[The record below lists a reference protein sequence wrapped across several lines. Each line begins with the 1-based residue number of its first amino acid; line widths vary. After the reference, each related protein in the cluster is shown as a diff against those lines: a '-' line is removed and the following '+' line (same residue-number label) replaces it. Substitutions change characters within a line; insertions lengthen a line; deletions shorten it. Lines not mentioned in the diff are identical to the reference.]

1 MADKSN
7 EQIYAPFSVRFV
19 AFILD
24 LIGGAIVVAIVVAIV
39 GTIALFTEPI
49 LELMGDFFCSSS
61 SRPMSCRTD
70 IANTVFTL
78 ILAILTFLYH
88 IYSVY
93 GDYKSDYFKYNYQAT
108 PGKYWLNLKVVNYE
122 GKRISL
128 PAAFGRFVIF
138 ALTLFFVPPIFL
150 MIHFTERKQGLH
162 DFICK
167 TYVMQELTPDLSNK
181 D

>member
-24 LIGGAIVVAIVVAIV
+24 LVGGAIGFFIATLLITLVTYITGV
-39 GTIALFTEPI
+39 GYFDPTVYGHETFTIMWII
-49 LELMGDFFCSSS
+49 L
-61 SRPMSCRTD
+61 
-70 IANTVFTL
+70 
-78 ILAILTFLYH
+78 LAILTFLYH

-138 ALTLFFVPPIFL
+138 ALTLFFPPIFL

-162 DFICK
+162 DLICK
-167 TYVMQELTPDLSNK
+167 TYVMQELTPDLTDK

>member
-1 MADKSN
+1 MTDKSN

-24 LIGGAIVVAIVVAIV
+24 LVGAIIFFI
-39 GTIALFTEPI
+39 LFLIPLI
-49 LELMGDFFCSSS
+49 ISFYSVDPDDLDGQGS
-61 SRPMSCRTD
+61 D
-70 IANTVFTL
+70 IAAVYVVICLGSTL
-78 ILAILTFLYH
+78 FLYH

-93 GDYKSDYFKYNYQAT
+93 CDYKSNYFNYNYQAT
-108 PGKYWLNLKVVNYE
+108 PGKYWLNLMVVNYE
-122 GKRISL
+122 GNRVSL

-138 ALTLFFVPPIFL
+138 TLTFIFFPPILL

-167 TYVMQELTPDLSNK
+167 TYVMQELTPDLLNK

>member
-24 LIGGAIVVAIVVAIV
+24 LVGAIIFFILFLIPLIISFVDPDDLESDFAAVYVVICLA
-39 GTIALFTEPI
+39 
-49 LELMGDFFCSSS
+49 S
-61 SRPMSCRTD
+61 
-70 IANTVFTL
+70 TL
-78 ILAILTFLYH
+78 FLYH

-122 GKRISL
+122 GKRVIL

-138 ALTLFFVPPIFL
+138 TLTFIFFPPILL
-150 MIHFTERKQGLH
+150 MIHFTDRKQGLH

-167 TYVMQELTPDLSNK
+167 TYVMQQLTPDLLNK

>member
-1 MADKSN
+1 MADKAN

-24 LIGGAIVVAIVVAIV
+24 LVGGAIVFTIVF
-39 GTIALFTEPI
+39 TIAFYTW
-49 LELMGDFFCSSS
+49 
-61 SRPMSCRTD
+61 
-70 IANTVFTL
+70 TL
-78 ILAILTFLYH
+78 IPMLCSLSSTPGGCENNIFLTGLLSIIAISIFLYH
-88 IYSVY
+88 IYPVY
-93 GDYKSDYFKYNYQAT
+93 CDYKSNYFNYNYQAT
-108 PGKYWLNLKVVNYE
+108 LGKYWLNLKVVNYE

-138 ALTLFFVPPIFL
+138 ALTLFFPPIFL

-162 DFICK
+162 DLICK
-167 TYVMQELTPDLSNK
+167 TYVMQQLTPDLLNK